1 LTTLRITEDILN
13 RKASSHEPFILDIH
27 RDMSKNKSAA
37 TSDEQTKWD
46 KYKRFCEGSM
56 GGFKSGGHVQP
67 EIRGFQLLYK
77 SNLESLKLDLQLDVR
92 GCFADTSNKEYQSN
106 VSMFK
111 PGHWKQRNINL
122 ILDDE
127 DFESNNVQRIEYGPH
142 ESLYTI

>member
-1 LTTLRITEDILN
+1 
-13 RKASSHEPFILDIH
+13 
-27 RDMSKNKSAA
+27 MSRNESAA
-37 TSDEQTKWD
+37 IYDEQTKWE
-46 KYKRFCEGSM
+46 KYKSFCEGSM
-56 GGFKSGGHVQP
+56 GGFRNGGVVQP

-77 SNLESLKLDLQLDVR
+77 SNLEGLKLDLQLDVR
-92 GCFADTSNKEYQSN
+92 GCFKDTNDKDYQSN
-106 VSMFK
+106 VSSLFK